1 MPFGIERL
9 EPFLEATDVS
19 MRYMCV
25 HCLWQFGSQNG
36 GWPAAPGT
44 ALGICSP
51 APALAERASGSCEMS
66 HVDTTPG
73 RPQQLL
79 QRLTPRKLSQEAG
92 CRQQDGSGDEVLQ

>member
-1 MPFGIERL
+1 MVAGRRPRGQ
-9 EPFLEATDVS
+9 PWVS
-19 MRYMCV
+19 A
-25 HCLWQFGSQNG
+25 HQPQH
-36 GWPAAPGT
+36 WPSAPLAAVK
-44 ALGICSP
+44 C
-51 APALAERASGSCEMS
+51 